1 MVQPYGYKCIL
12 SLILFAVCNTLML
25 HKFRMCS
32 AGLEGT
38 TGILRTWQTEMAD
51 LIAAQ
56 AFSQFGSFPGSSKF
70 YSASLFQKASEQ

>member
-1 MVQPYGYKCIL
+1 MHPELDLVCSVQYTDVTQIPHVF
-12 SLILFAVCNTLML
+12 S
-25 HKFRMCS
+25 R
-32 AGLEGT
+32 LEGT